1 LRARIKG
8 FGDYIRQNAGRAKNG
23 DGRMADEVFTG
34 YATEAAQDLSKVQES
49 GGFVTDW
56 LFNMFAGAIDIQVS
70 SPILSLVYIGILLAL
85 VILRL
90 YTNNPIKALGCA
102 MIYIYTMVQAYS
114 LYKGSPFVLDYTP
127 AGWLVT
133 AKSVWFAALFTAIW
147 VWGVSRALQAFIM
160 ALVTM
165 GLGRL
170 LAPLNPLRLLNKF
183 RKSDAELEGMEEG
196 SSKNPKRQ
204 LTAIMFTDIVGYSK
218 AMGANEAAMVKKL
231 NIHNEIMRNQIV
243 RNRGTVIKTIG
254 DAFMV
259 RFRSAENAVQCAMD
273 CQKAIGEYNKGKPD
287 ADQFHI
293 RIGLHMGEVIHT
305 GTDVF
310 GEGVN
315 IAARIEPK
323 ADPDGICVS
332 DVIANA
338 TRNKVPAHFMSIGR
352 QPMKNIANPPELFK
366 VFPLE
371 ESASQKVAKP
381 GAVAPAGAAPGGV
394 FKI

>member
-1 LRARIKG
+1 
-8 FGDYIRQNAGRAKNG
+8 
-23 DGRMADEVFTG
+23 MADEPNFDYT
-34 YATEAAQDLSKVQES
+34 TKAAQDLAQVQETN
-49 GGFVTDW
+49 GFFSDW
-56 LFNMFAGAIDIQVS
+56 VMNMFAGAIEIQMD
-70 SPILSLVYIGILLAL
+70 SPILSIVYVGILFAL

-90 YTNNPIKALGCA
+90 YTENPIKALGCA
-102 MIYIYTMVQAYS
+102 LIYVYTIIQTYT
-114 LYKGSPFVLDYTP
+114 LFKTSPHVLDYTP
-127 AGWLVT
+127 DGWLVT
-133 AKSVWFAALFTAIW
+133 AKSLWFAVLFTGVW
-147 VWGVSRALQAFIM
+147 VWGLSRALQAFIL

-170 LAPLNPLRLLNKF
+170 LAPINPLRLLNKF

-332 DVIANA
+332 EVIANA

-371 ESASQKVAKP
+371 EQATQKVAKP
-381 GAVAPAGAAPGGV
+381 GAAAAAPAAGAPGGV

>member
-1 LRARIKG
+1 MAQEG
-8 FGDYIRQNAGRAKNG
+8 FSYTSDAAK
-23 DGRMADEVFTG
+23 
-34 YATEAAQDLSKVQES
+34 DLQQVQES
-49 GGFVTDW
+49 GGFFNDW
-56 LFNMFAGAIDIQVS
+56 LFNMFAGAIDIQVH
-70 SPILSLVYIGILLAL
+70 SPILSLVYVAILIAL

-90 YTNNPIKALGCA
+90 YVDNPVKVLGCA
-102 MIYIYTMVQAYS
+102 LIYIYTVIQTFNLFAASTYVTDS
-114 LYKGSPFVLDYTP
+114 TP

-133 AKSVWFAALFTAIW
+133 AKALWFAALFTGIG
-147 VWGVSRALQAFIM
+147 VWGVSRALQSFVV

-170 LAPLNPLRLLNKF
+170 LAPINPLRLLDKF
-183 RKSDAELEGMEEG
+183 RKSDKDLEAMDEG

-218 AMGANEAAMVKKL
+218 QMGANEAAMVKKL
-231 NIHNEIMRNQIV
+231 NVHNEIMRNQIV

-259 RFRSAENAVQCAMD
+259 RFRSAENGVQCALD
-273 CQKAIGEYNKGKPD
+273 CQKAIGEYNKSKTSE
-287 ADQFHI
+287 DQFHI

-323 ADPDGICVS
+323 ADPDGIAVS

-338 TRNKVPAHFMSIGR
+338 ARNKVPAHFASMGR
-352 QPMKNIANPPELFK
+352 LPMKNIANPPELFK
-366 VFPLE
+366 VYALE
-371 ESASQKVAKP
+371 ESAPKVAKA
-381 GAVAPAGAAPGGV
+381 GAAAAPAAAGGAPGGV

>member
-1 LRARIKG
+1 
-8 FGDYIRQNAGRAKNG
+8 
-23 DGRMADEVFTG
+23 MADEVFNS
-34 YATEAAQDLSKVQES
+34 YASKAAEDLSKVQEE
-49 GGFVTDW
+49 GNFFTDW
-56 LFNMFAGAIDIQVS
+56 FFNMFAGAIDIQAN
-70 SPILSLVYIGILLAL
+70 SPVLFVVYLGILVAL

-90 YTNNPIKALGCA
+90 YVGNPIIKTFGCIG
-102 MIYIYTMVQAYS
+102 IYIYTTIQALS
-114 LYKGSPFVLDYTP
+114 LYRGSSFVLDTTP
-127 AGWLVT
+127 EGWLVT
-133 AKSVWFAALFTAIW
+133 AKSLWFAALFTGIW
-147 VWGVSRALQAFIM
+147 VWGVSRLLQSLVV

-196 SSKNPKRQ
+196 SAKDPKRQ

-259 RFRSAENAVQCAMD
+259 RFRSAENGVQCAID

-287 ADQFHI
+287 GDQFHI

-332 DVIANA
+332 DAIANA
-338 TRNKVPAHFMSIGR
+338 ARNKVPAHFMSIGR

-366 VFPLE
+366 VFALE
-371 ESASQKVAKP
+371 EAASQKVAKP
-381 GAVAPAGAAPGGV
+381 AAGAVGGKAGAAAPAGVGAPGGT

>member
-1 LRARIKG
+1 
-8 FGDYIRQNAGRAKNG
+8 
-23 DGRMADEVFTG
+23 MADQAPPAGSDQVFSG
-34 YATEAAQDLSKVQES
+34 YASKAAEDLSKAQ
-49 GGFVTDW
+49 TDGNLFTEW
-56 LFNMFAGAIDIQVS
+56 FFNMFAGAIDIQAN
-70 SPILSLVYIGILLAL
+70 SPTLFLVYLAILVAL

-90 YTNNPIKALGCA
+90 YVGNPVIKTFGCIG
-102 MIYIYTMVQAYS
+102 IYIYTTIQAYS
-114 LYKGSPFVLDYTP
+114 LYKGSSFVLDTTP
-127 AGWLVT
+127 EGWLVT
-133 AKSVWFAALFTAIW
+133 AKSIWFAAIFTGIW
-147 VWGVSRALQAFIM
+147 VWGISRLMQSLLV

-170 LAPLNPLRLLNKF
+170 LAPINPLRLLNKF
-183 RKSDAELEGMEEG
+183 RKSDAELENMEEG
-196 SSKNPKRQ
+196 SAKNPKRQ

-259 RFRSAENAVQCAMD
+259 RFRSAENGVQCAID
-273 CQKAIGEYNKGKPD
+273 CQKAIGDYNKGKPD
-287 ADQFHI
+287 GDQFHI

-332 DVIANA
+332 DAIANA
-338 TRNKVPAHFMSIGR
+338 VRNKVPAHFMSIGR

-366 VFPLE
+366 VFALE

-381 GAVAPAGAAPGGV
+381 GAAAPAAGGKAGAAAAPAGAPGGT

>member
-1 LRARIKG
+1 
-8 FGDYIRQNAGRAKNG
+8 
-23 DGRMADEVFTG
+23 MAQDEVFNS
-34 YATEAAQDLSKVQES
+34 YASPASQELAKVPES
-49 GGFVTDW
+49 GGFFTDW
-56 LFNMFAGAIDIQVS
+56 FFNMFAGAIDMQIH
-70 SPILSLVYIGILLAL
+70 SPILSLVYAGILLGL

-90 YTNNPIKALGCA
+90 YTENPIKSLGCA
-102 MIYIYTMVQAYS
+102 LLYIYTTVQAFTLFRTS
-114 LYKGSPFVLDYTP
+114 GFVLDSTP
-127 AGWLVT
+127 EGWLVT
-133 AKSVWFAALFTAIW
+133 AKALWFAALFTGIW
-147 VWGVSRALQAFIM
+147 AWGVSRLLQSLIV
-160 ALVTM
+160 ALVPM
-165 GLGRL
+165 GLGQL
-170 LAPLNPLRLLNKF
+170 LAPINPLRLLNKM

-218 AMGANEAAMVKKL
+218 QMGANEAAMVKKL

-273 CQKAIGEYNKGKPD
+273 CQKGIADYNKGKPD
-287 ADQFHI
+287 NDQFHI

-323 ADPDGICVS
+323 ADPDGIAVS

-338 TRNKVPAHFMSIGR
+338 ARNKVPAHFMSMGR
-352 QPMKNIANPPELFK
+352 LPMKNIANPPELFK
-366 VFPLE
+366 VFPIE
-371 ESASQKVAKP
+371 ENATQKVAKP
-381 GAVAPAGAAPGGV
+381 GAAAAAAPAGSAPGGV

>member
-1 LRARIKG
+1 LNETEARQARPQV
-8 FGDYIRQNAGRAKNG
+8 GDWGN
-23 DGRMADEVFTG
+23 MADEVITG
-34 YATEAAQDLSKVQES
+34 YATQATQDLAQVQES
-49 GGFVTDW
+49 GGFFTDW
-56 LFNMFAGAIDIQVS
+56 VFNMFAGAIAIQVD
-70 SPILSLVYIGILLAL
+70 SPVLTLVYIAMLIAL
-85 VILRL
+85 VVLRL
-90 YTNNPIKALGCA
+90 YVGNPIKTLGCA
-102 MIYIYTMVQAYS
+102 LIYIYTMIQTFS
-114 LYKGSPFVLDYTP
+114 LFSSSPFVTDFTP
-127 AGWLVT
+127 AGWLVS
-133 AKSVWFAALFTAIW
+133 AKSLWFAALFTGICL
-147 VWGVSRALQAFIM
+147 WGVSRVLQSFIV

-165 GLGRL
+165 GLGSL

-183 RKSDAELEGMEEG
+183 RKSDAELDSMDEG

-273 CQKAIGEYNKGKPD
+273 CQKAIGEYNKGKPAD
-287 ADQFHI
+287 DQFHI

-338 TRNKVPAHFMSIGR
+338 ARNKVPAHFSSIGR

-371 ESASQKVAKP
+371 EAATQKVAKA
-381 GAVAPAGAAPGGV
+381 GAAAAPAAAGGAPGGV

>member
-1 LRARIKG
+1 
-8 FGDYIRQNAGRAKNG
+8 
-23 DGRMADEVFTG
+23 MADQAPAGVDQVPAAAGQALPVTSDQVFNGYASQAAADLHTAQQSGGVFT
-34 YATEAAQDLSKVQES
+34 
-49 GGFVTDW
+49 DW
-56 LFNMFAGAIDIQVS
+56 VFNMFAGAIDIQVH
-70 SPILSLVYIGILLAL
+70 SPKLTGVYFAILVAL

-90 YTNNPIKALGCA
+90 YISNPIKTLGCA
-102 MIYIYTMVQAYS
+102 LVYIYTMIQTYS
-114 LYKGSPFVLDYTP
+114 LFSKSSFVLDFTP

-133 AKSVWFAALFTAIW
+133 AKSIWFAALFTTIG
-147 VWGVSRALQAFIM
+147 VWGVSRVFQSLIL

-165 GLGRL
+165 GLGQL
-170 LAPLNPLRLLNKF
+170 LAPINPLRLLNKF

-196 SSKNPKRQ
+196 SAKDPKRQ

-259 RFRSAENAVQCAMD
+259 RFRSAENGVQCAMD
-273 CQKAIGEYNKGKPD
+273 CQKGIGDYNKGKPD
-287 ADQFHI
+287 GDQFHI

-323 ADPDGICVS
+323 ADPDGIVVS

-338 TRNKVPAHFMSIGR
+338 ARNKVPAHFMSIGR
-352 QPMKNIANPPELFK
+352 LPMKNIANPPELFK

-371 ESASQKVAKP
+371 ENASQKVVKP
-381 GAVAPAGAAPGGV
+381 GAPAAAGAGAAPGGV

>member
-1 LRARIKG
+1 G
-8 FGDYIRQNAGRAKNG
+8 
-23 DGRMADEVFTG
+23 V
-34 YATEAAQDLSKVQES
+34 
-49 GGFVTDW
+49 
-56 LFNMFAGAIDIQVS
+56 
-70 SPILSLVYIGILLAL
+70 
-85 VILRL
+85 
-90 YTNNPIKALGCA
+90 
-102 MIYIYTMVQAYS
+102 
-114 LYKGSPFVLDYTP
+114 
-127 AGWLVT
+127 
-133 AKSVWFAALFTAIW
+133 W
-147 VWGVSRALQAFIM
+147 VWGVSRVLQSLIV

-170 LAPLNPLRLLNKF
+170 LAPINPLRLLNKF

-218 AMGANEAAMVKKL
+218 QMGANEAAMVKKL

-273 CQKAIGEYNKGKPD
+273 CQKGIGDYNKGKPAD
-287 ADQFHI
+287 DQFHI

-323 ADPDGICVS
+323 ADPDGIAVS

-338 TRNKVPAHFMSIGR
+338 VRNKVPAHFQSMGR
-352 QPMKNIANPPELFK
+352 LPMKNIANPPELFK
-366 VFPLE
+366 VYPLE
-371 ESASQKVAKP
+371 EQASQKVAKP
-381 GAVAPAGAAPGGV
+381 GAAAAAQPAGAAPGGV

>member
-1 LRARIKG
+1 
-8 FGDYIRQNAGRAKNG
+8 
-23 DGRMADEVFTG
+23 MTG
-34 YATEAAQDLSKVQES
+34 YAGQAVQDLAKVQET
-49 GGFVTDW
+49 GGFMTDW
-56 LFNMFAGAIDIQVS
+56 VFNMFAGAIDIQLH
-70 SPILSLVYIGILLAL
+70 SPILSLVYAVMLFAL

-90 YTNNPIKALGCA
+90 YIGNPIKTLGCA
-102 MIYIYTMVQAYS
+102 LIYIYVTIQAYS
-114 LYKGSPFVLDYTP
+114 LFSTSSFVVDYTP

-133 AKSVWFAALFTAIW
+133 AKALWFGVLFTFLW
-147 VWGVSRALQAFIM
+147 VWGVSRALQAFIV

-170 LAPLNPLRLLNKF
+170 LAPLNPMRMLNKF
-183 RKSDAELEGMEEG
+183 RKSDAELDSMDEG

-218 AMGANEAAMVKKL
+218 QMGANEAAMVKKL

-259 RFRSAENAVQCAMD
+259 RFRSAENGVQCAMD
-273 CQKAIGEYNKGKPD
+273 CQKGIGEYNKGKPD
-287 ADQFHI
+287 NDQFHI

-323 ADPDGICVS
+323 ADPDGIVVS
-332 DVIANA
+332 DVIATA
-338 TRNKVPAHFMSIGR
+338 ARNKVPAHFSSIGR
-352 QPMKNIANPPELFK
+352 LPMKNIANPPELFK

-371 ESASQKVAKP
+371 ESATQKVAKP
-381 GAVAPAGAAPGGV
+381 GAPAAAAAGGAPGGT